1 MKYVGIDLAGSP
13 KRPTGLCVTND
24 RLNTWCSV
32 AYSDAEI
39 LDAVR
44 KSKARFAA
52 VDAPLAL
59 PKGRHCLGE
68 HCRGRAHFRTCD
80 RVLMRM
86 RIKFFPVTIGPM
98 RTLTT
103 RGISLKKK
111 LERLGVQVVETYP
124 GASQDLLGFPRKQHD
139 LEGLRKALVGIGCSG
154 DVAARNLTGDE
165 LDAVSCALVAR
176 DYAKG
181 SYMAIGDPSEIM
193 MILPRIQA
201 GFVRAHAQIHEL
213 DDDRGG

>member
-13 KRPTGLCVTND
+13 RRPTGLCFVDD
-24 RLNTWCSV
+24 RLDTRCSL

-44 KSKARFAA
+44 RSKARFAA

-59 PKGRHCLGE
+59 PKERHCLGE
-68 HCRGRAHFRTCD
+68 HCRGRAHFRVCD

-98 RTLTT
+98 RTLTV
-103 RGISLKKK
+103 RGISLKKQ
-111 LERLGVQVVETYP
+111 LERFGVRVVETYP

-139 LEGLRKALVGIGCSG
+139 LEGLRKSLVGTGCSG
-154 DVAARNLTGDE
+154 DVAARSLTGDE
-165 LDAVSCALVAR
+165 LDALSCALVAR
-176 DYAKG
+176 DYARG
-181 SYMAIGDPSEIM
+181 SYTAVGDPSEIM
-193 MILPRIQA
+193 MILPR
-201 GFVRAHAQIHEL
+201 F
-213 DDDRGG
+213 